1 MMRALYTAATG
12 MNAQE
17 LKMQVTANNLSNAST
32 TGFKKARAEFEDL
45 LVETLRPA
53 EGPSAG
59 GGRPIGLEVGLG
71 VRAAGTSRSFS
82 EGDLIGTQNP
92 LDVAIEGQGFLP
104 VRQQDGTLALTRAG
118 NLRVNAEG
126 SLVTQQGLAVEPGIR
141 VPPETTELTIGED
154 GRVRATVPGRAQPQ
168 DLGVLELA
176 MVENPGGL
184 SAQGQN
190 LFLPTEASGRTE
202 MVKPGE
208 GGSGRL
214 LQGFVEGS
222 NVKTV
227 EEMIDL
233 ITTQR
238 AYEMQSKVIQTA
250 DQMLQRLTNLR

>member
-45 LVETLRPA
+45 LVENLRPA
-53 EGPSAG
+53 ESADK

-71 VRAAGTSRSFS
+71 VRAAGTSRSFAT
-82 EGDLIGTQNP
+82 GDFINTQNP
-92 LDVAIEGQGFLP
+92 LDVAIEGNGFLP
-104 VRQQDGTLALTRAG
+104 VRQRDGSLALTRAG
-118 NLRVNAEG
+118 NLRVDSVGA
-126 SLVTQQGLAVEPGIR
+126 LVTQQGLVVEPGIT
-141 VPPETTELTIGED
+141 VPSDATSVTIGDD
-154 GRVRATVPGRAQPQ
+154 GRVRAVVPGRTEPQ

-184 SAQGQN
+184 SATGQN
-190 LFLPTEASGRTE
+190 LYVTTEASGRTE
-202 MVKPGE
+202 FVKPGE
-208 GGSGRL
+208 GGSGRF
-214 LQGFVEGS
+214 LQGFLEGS

>member
-32 TGFKKARAEFEDL
+32 TGFKKSRAEFEDL
-45 LVETLRPA
+45 LVENLRPA
-53 EGPSAG
+53 EAE
-59 GGRPIGLEVGLG
+59 GRPVGLEVGLG
-71 VRAAGTSRSFS
+71 VRAAGTSKSFA

-92 LDVAIEGQGFLP
+92 LDLAIEGQGFLP
-104 VRQQDGTLALTRAG
+104 VRQRDGSLGLTRAG
-118 NLRVNAEG
+118 NLRVDSEG
-126 SLVTQQGLAVEPGIR
+126 QLVTQQGFVVEPGIR
-141 VPPETTELTIGED
+141 VPSETTELSIDEQ
-154 GRVRATVPGRAQPQ
+154 GRVRATMPGRTTPQ
-168 DLGVLELA
+168 ELGTLELA
-176 MVENPGGL
+176 MVENAGGL
-184 SAQGQN
+184 QATGQN
-190 LFLPTEASGRTE
+190 LFVPTEASGRTE

-208 GGSGRL
+208 AGSGRI

-250 DQMLQRLTNLR
+250 DQMLQRLSNLR

>member
-32 TGFKKARAEFEDL
+32 TGYKKTRAEFEDL

-53 EGPSAG
+53 EA
-59 GGRPIGLEVGLG
+59 GGRPVPLEVGLG

-82 EGDLIGTQNP
+82 QGDLIGTQNP
-92 LDVAIEGQGFLP
+92 LDIALEGPGFLP
-104 VRQQDGTLALTRAG
+104 VRQADGTIALTRAG
-118 NLRVNAEG
+118 NLRVDSEG
-126 SLVTQQGLAVEPGIR
+126 QLVTQQGLIVEPGIR
-141 VPPETTELTIGED
+141 VPIDTTELTIGED
-154 GRVRATVPGRAQPQ
+154 GRVRATVPGRAAPQ
-168 DLGVLELA
+168 ELGTIELA

-184 SAQGQN
+184 SALGGN
-190 LFLPTEASGRTE
+190 LLIETEASGRTQL
-202 MVKPGE
+202 VKPGE
-208 GGSGRL
+208 GGSGKV

-238 AYEMQSKVIQTA
+238 AYEMQSKVIQTV

>member
-32 TGFKKARAEFEDL
+32 TGYKKTRAEFEDL
-45 LVETLRPA
+45 LVETLSPA
-53 EGPSAG
+53 QA
-59 GGRPIGLEVGLG
+59 GGRPGALEVGLG

-92 LDVAIEGQGFLP
+92 LDLAIEGQGFLP
-104 VRQQDGTLALTRAG
+104 VRQRDGTLALTRAG
-118 NLRVNAEG
+118 NLRVDAEG
-126 SLVTQQGLAVEPGIR
+126 SLVTQQGLAIEPGIR
-141 VPPETTELTIGED
+141 VPKETTELTIDEE
-154 GRVRATVPGRAQPQ
+154 GRVRATIPGRTQPE
-168 DLGVLELA
+168 DLGVIELA

-184 SAQGQN
+184 SAQGSN
-190 LFLPTEASGRTE
+190 LYLPTEASGRTE

-208 GGSGRL
+208 SGSGKL

-250 DQMLQRLTNLR
+250 DQMLQRLTSLR

>member
-32 TGFKKARAEFEDL
+32 TGYKKTRAEFEDL

-53 EGPSAG
+53 EA
-59 GGRPIGLEVGLG
+59 GGRPVPLEVGLG
-71 VRAAGTSRSFS
+71 VRAAGTSRSFTQ
-82 EGDLIGTQNP
+82 GDLIGTQNP
-92 LDVAIEGQGFLP
+92 LDIALEGPGFLP
-104 VRQQDGTLALTRAG
+104 VRQADGSIALTRAG
-118 NLRVNAEG
+118 NLRVDSEG
-126 SLVTQQGLAVEPGIR
+126 QLVTQQGLAVEPGIR
-141 VPPETTELTIGED
+141 VPIDTTELTIGED
-154 GRVRATVPGRAQPQ
+154 GRVRATVPGRTAPQ
-168 DLGVLELA
+168 ELGTIELA

-184 SAQGQN
+184 SALGGN
-190 LFLPTEASGRTE
+190 LLIATEASGRTQL
-202 MVKPGE
+202 VKPGE
-208 GGSGRL
+208 GGSGKV

-238 AYEMQSKVIQTA
+238 AYEMQSKVIQTV
-250 DQMLQRLTNLR
+250 DQMLQRLTSLR

>member
-17 LKMQVTANNLSNAST
+17 IKMQVTANNLSNAST
-32 TGFKKARAEFEDL
+32 TGYKKTRAEFEDL

-53 EGPSAG
+53 QA
-59 GGRPIGLEVGLG
+59 GGRPIALEVGLG

-82 EGDLIGTQNP
+82 QGDLIGTQNP
-92 LDVAIEGQGFLP
+92 LDLAIQGDGFLS
-104 VRQQDGTLALTRAG
+104 VRQADGSIALTRAG
-118 NLRVNAEG
+118 NLRVDSEG
-126 SLVTQQGLAVEPGIR
+126 QLVTQQGLIVEPGFR
-141 VPPETTELTIGED
+141 VPGDATELTIGED
-154 GRVRATVPGRAQPQ
+154 GRVRATISGRTATQ
-168 DLGVLELA
+168 DLGSLELA

-184 SAQGQN
+184 SAVGGA
-190 LFLPTEASGRTE
+190 LLIPTDSSGRTQ
-202 MVKPGE
+202 MVRPGE
-208 GGSGRL
+208 GGSGKL
-214 LQGFVEGS
+214 LQGFIEGS

>member
-53 EGPSAG
+53 ETGE
-59 GGRPIGLEVGLG
+59 GGRPVPLEVGLG
-71 VRAAGTSRSFS
+71 VRAAGTSRAFS
-82 EGDLIGTQNP
+82 QGDLIGTENP
-92 LDVAIEGQGFLP
+92 LDIAIQGDGFLS
-104 VRQQDGTLALTRAG
+104 VRQLDGTQALTRAG
-118 NLRVNAEG
+118 NLRLDSTG
-126 SLVTQQGLAVEPGIR
+126 QLVTQQGLLVEPGFQI
-141 VPPETTELTIGED
+141 PADTTEIVITEN
-154 GRVRATVPGRAQPQ
+154 GRVQAKVAGRTNMVEV
-168 DLGVLELA
+168 GVLELA
-176 MVENPGGL
+176 MPENPGGMTAL
-184 SAQGQN
+184 GGN

-202 MVKPGE
+202 MTKPGE
-208 GGSGRL
+208 GGAGTL

-227 EEMIDL
+227 DEMIDL

-238 AYEMQSKVIQTA
+238 AYEMNSKVIQTA
-250 DQMLQRLTNLR
+250 DQMLQKLTNLR